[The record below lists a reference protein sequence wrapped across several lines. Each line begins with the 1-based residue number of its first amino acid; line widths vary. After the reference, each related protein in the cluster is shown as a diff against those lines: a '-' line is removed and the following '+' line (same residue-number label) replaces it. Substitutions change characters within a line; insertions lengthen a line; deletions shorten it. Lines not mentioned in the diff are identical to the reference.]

1 MAPYEIPFAYA
12 QTAKKIDAAMA
23 QLDEIIDKFYVY
35 LDNQDLTVN
44 EFKLL
49 RLAAAAA
56 LDAREAIA
64 RAHSKYTKGFLIT
77 FAYEGTG
84 EDNTERRN
92 ENK

>member
-1 MAPYEIPFAYA
+1 MAPYEIPSVYA
-12 QTAKKIDAAMA
+12 QTAKKIDAAIA
-23 QLDEIIDKFYVY
+23 QVDEIIDEFYVY

-56 LDAREAIA
+56 LDAREAFI

-77 FAYEGTG
+77 LAYEGIG
-84 EDNTERRN
+84 EDTERRN
-92 ENK
+92 DKK

>member
-23 QLDEIIDKFYVY
+23 QLDEIIDEFYVY

-49 RLAAAAA
+49 RLAATAA
-56 LDAREAIA
+56 LDAREAIILT
-64 RAHSKYTKGFLIT
+64 HSKYTKGFLIT

-84 EDNTERRN
+84 EDKERRN
-92 ENK
+92 EK